1 MISKKM
7 TKAIND
13 QINAEI
19 YSGYLYM
26 AMSSYCSVLGLK
38 GASHWFFVQM
48 QEEMTHAFRFYK
60 YVSDRGAHCVI
71 DAIEKPEATFKDLKD
86 MFEKTLAH
94 ERLVTGRINKLVDLA
109 RKESDHATDVM
120 LGWFVT
126 EQVEEEATASEFLQM
141 VTLAGKDMS
150 GILMI
155 DKELGARM
163 FNPPA
168 DIVIG

>member
-26 AMSSYCSVLGLK
+26 AMSSYCAVLGLK
-38 GASHWFFVQM
+38 GSAHWFFVQM
-48 QEEMTHAFRFYK
+48 QEEMTHAIRFYK
-60 YVSDRGAHCVI
+60 YVTDQGQHCVME
-71 DAIEKPEATFKDLKD
+71 AVEKPQAKFKDLKD
-86 MFEKTLAH
+86 MFELTLAH
-94 ERLVTGRINKLVDLA
+94 EQLVTARINKLVDLA

-120 LGWFVT
+120 LGWFIS
-126 EQVEEEATASEFLQM
+126 EQVEEEATASEMLQT

-155 DKELGARM
+155 DRELGARA

-168 DIVIG
+168 GLVIG